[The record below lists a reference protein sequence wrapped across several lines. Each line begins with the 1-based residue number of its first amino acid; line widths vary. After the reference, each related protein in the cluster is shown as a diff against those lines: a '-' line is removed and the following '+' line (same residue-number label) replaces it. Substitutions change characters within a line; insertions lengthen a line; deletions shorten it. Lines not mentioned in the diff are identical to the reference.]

1 MWRSTLELVP
11 LSVGDCR
18 ALAAHLLALDADDRY
33 ARFGCTLGDAA
44 LRNWVH
50 GISWPAQRW
59 WGWRWRTG
67 PGLLAALQL
76 VPTAE
81 PGAWELALSVQ
92 RPVRRLG
99 LGTALLSAAVCG
111 ADTELHCLLGH
122 HGHAALVAMG
132 RRLGYGVQLS
142 GQAPRVRLQVGTRGA
157 PGEAEIGQG

>member
-11 LSVGDCR
+11 LSAEDRR
-18 ALAAHLLALDADDRY
+18 ALAVHLLALDADDRY

-44 LRNWVH
+44 LRNWVRD
-50 GISWPAQRW
+50 ISWPAQRW
-59 WGWRWRTG
+59 WGWRRRTG
-67 PGLLAALQL
+67 AGLLAALQL

-99 LGTALLSAAVCG
+99 LGSALLSAAVCR

-122 HGHAALVAMG
+122 HGHGALVAMG

-142 GQAPRVRLQVGTRGA
+142 GQPPRVRLQVGTRGA
-157 PGEAEIGQG
+157 PGEAEMGQG